1 MSNKERTPETDKKT
15 DKKADKRTWQA
26 PSFKTGKLF
35 ESNSLACGK
44 MPVDEMCQQIGI
56 QTS

>member
-1 MSNKERTPETDKKT
+1 MSVEKQNRKRDKPR
-15 DKKADKRTWQA
+15 KRAWLP

-44 MPVDEMCQQIGI
+44 LPVDEMCQQIGI